1 MDLVLLSMIALTWVA
16 LAWHIK
22 TTGEIYRAQADQ
34 TDTLIKIFTSS
45 KSEILSSPKCE
56 EEE

>member
-1 MDLVLLSMIALTWVA
+1 MDLVLLSMIVLTWLA
-16 LAWHIK
+16 LGWHIR

-34 TDTLIKIFTSS
+34 TDNLIKILTSS
-45 KSEILSSPKCE
+45 KNEVWGSPKCE